1 MYMSKYVYIYIYIYI
16 CVIMCVSMYI
26 ISLIL
31 TGKPSRRDSNNQPG
45 SDFNQHNI
53 TVDATTMIRN
63 SGGW

>member
-1 MYMSKYVYIYIYIYI
+1 MYIYIYI

-63 SGGW
+63 SGG